1 MGKTVITR
9 LALFAII
16 TIGACKSEPKVHD
29 QNTRASTDT
38 LVTKDAAVSSI
49 HMCIDKRPFEFNPE
63 EFKSISNRNYG
74 KADTATDKAGNQIIY
89 LDQNPFGEAE
99 KAIGPRDDTYY
110 WKSGYTIKVQF
121 LYGDSIVRKLV
132 EEVAH
137 KWEAYANI
145 HFNFGNFA
153 DPDITISFDENTGSW
168 SYIGTQSKLYRPSMN
183 YGWLTPETSIEE
195 YNRVVLHEF
204 GHALGLLH
212 EHQSSISNPIHW
224 NKDMAYWYYYK
235 TNGWKPEEVD
245 KQVFARYAYS
255 TIRGTTF
262 DRNSIMLYSIPVE
275 LTTDGYSTPINKQL
289 SDSDK
294 EFISKRYPN

>member
-1 MGKTVITR
+1 MNGK
-9 LALFAII
+9 LLFAAMFLIALA
-16 TIGACKSEPKVHD
+16 TSGCKNEPQKQD
-29 QNTRASTDT
+29 Q
-38 LVTKDAAVSSI
+38 TKTALSDSISLKDSSVSNI
-49 HMCIDKRPFEFNPE
+49 HMCIDKRPVEFDPE
-63 EFKSISNRNYG
+63 EFKSISNHSFG
-74 KADTATDKAGNQIIY
+74 KADTLTDKEGNLIIS

-121 LYGDSIVRKLV
+121 LYGDSIVKKLV

-137 KWEAYANI
+137 KWEEHANV
-145 HFNFGNFA
+145 HFNFGTFP

-168 SYIGTQSKLYRPSMN
+168 SYIGTQSKLFRPSMN
-183 YGWLTPETSIEE
+183 FGWLTPTTDISE
-195 YNRVVLHEF
+195 YDRVVLHEF

-212 EHQSSISNPIHW
+212 EHQSSINNPIHW

-245 KQVFARYAYS
+245 RQVFARYAYS
-255 TIRGTTF
+255 TIRGTAF
-262 DRNSIMLYSIPVE
+262 DRNSIMLYTVPVE
-275 LTTDGYSTPINKQL
+275 LTTDGYSTPVNNQL

-294 EFISKRYPN
+294 EFISKRYPK